1 MPTGT
6 AAMLAPVM
14 ARAEGVKRTLRR
26 VGTPIALFALC
37 ALVYVLVLGDRRTSP
52 SPDNHF
58 VHLAMSFL
66 EGQLSVLGNR
76 APGSNDW
83 ALFEGKWYVSFP
95 PLPAIVILPLVAI
108 WKAQTLDRLFWAI
121 LAGLSPALL
130 YVLLRALRERFDSGR
145 SWLEDTALSLLFAF
159 GTVFFFVAVQG
170 AVWFAAHVV
179 AVALLILYALFSLD
193 AKRPLLAGLMLGLCF
208 MTRPNTSVAVL
219 LFTLEALRVARRA
232 DAPSA
237 PDGALV
243 YRRAFV
249 WLRGVR
255 WGVFAKSAA
264 IFAAPILV
272 IGALAM
278 WMNEA
283 RFHDPFEFGHRY
295 LQIAWRGRIERWG
308 LFNYHYLSKNLAV
321 FLAALPWL
329 SLHAPYITVS
339 RHGLALWVTTPNL
352 LTALW
357 PKRVNATMVALF
369 AATAAV
375 CIFNLLYQ
383 NSGWVQFGYRFALDY
398 MPFLFALLA
407 LSKRRFGPAFWLL
420 ALLAVAINTFG
431 AITFDRAWQFYD
443 GDATQNVMFQPD

>member
-1 MPTGT
+1 
-6 AAMLAPVM
+6 MLARVM
-14 ARAEGVKRTLRR
+14 AAAESRKRSLRR
-26 VGTPIALFALC
+26 LGVPTALFAFC
-37 ALVYVLVLGDRRTSP
+37 ALVYVLVLGERRLTP

-66 EGQLSVLGNR
+66 EGQLSVLGDR

-95 PLPAIVILPLVAI
+95 PVPAVVILPLVAI
-108 WKAQTLDRLFWAI
+108 WKERTLDRLFWAA
-121 LAGLSPALL
+121 LAGVAPALL

-145 SWLEDTALSLLFAF
+145 RWGEDVALSLLFAF

-179 AVALLILYALFSLD
+179 AVSLLMLYALFSLD

-208 MTRPNTSVAVL
+208 MTRPNTCVAVL
-219 LFTLEALRVARRA
+219 LFTIEALRVARRS

-237 PDGALV
+237 DESALV
-243 YRRAFV
+243 WKRIFV

-255 WGVFAKSAA
+255 WSVFAKSAVL
-264 IFAAPILV
+264 FAAPILFV
-272 IGALAM
+272 GALAM
-278 WMNEA
+278 WMNAA

-295 LQIAWRGRIERWG
+295 LQIAWSARIERWG

-329 SLHAPYITVS
+329 SAHAPYVTVS

-352 LTALW
+352 LWSLW
-357 PKRVNATMVALF
+357 PKSVNATMVALF
-369 AATAAV
+369 AASAAV

-407 LSKRRFGPAFWLL
+407 LSKRRFGPGFWLL
-420 ALLAVAINTFG
+420 ALFAVAINTFG
-431 AITFDRAWQFYD
+431 AITFDRAGEFYD
-443 GDATQNVMFQPD
+443 NDPTQSVMFQRD